1 MNHLPEFVAAAAA
14 WAQLTPPADGELS
27 DADLIVFQRHF
38 ADVRRTADLRLAQM
52 AGITARRSRPELG
65 SDGLAQ
71 RTGARTPEQ
80 YVQQVTGVSRREAGT
95 LVRVGELMDAA
106 SASPDSLPGGLRVV
120 PWLHAVTNAVE
131 ARVLTTGA
139 ADVIRAALT
148 GIDLADDALLD
159 AANTLIHDAKFLSE
173 EKLTARARQ
182 VRDRLDED
190 GVAEREEALR
200 EKRCLHLYPQP
211 DGTTRISGVL
221 DPESAAGLTAAIDA
235 ATSPR
240 RGGPRFVDPTAR
252 DRAQRLLDDPR
263 TTPQI
268 ALDALVDLVKLGVA
282 SDSAHIVGTYKPT
295 VRLHVTARDLDRRA
309 GAAQFEGQTASVSI
323 ETAERHMCA
332 DGFVPILFNDDGVRV
347 LNLGRSQRL
356 YSARQRTALE
366 ARDGGCRFPDCDRP
380 PGWTEAHHI
389 NEWDRDHG
397 RTDVADGILLC
408 RHHHLLIHNN
418 GWQVKRTGAD
428 YFVVPPRSLDPEQV
442 PIPAPPKGV
451 ASVRAA

>member
-1 MNHLPEFVAAAAA
+1 MNHLSEFVTAAGA
-14 WAQLTPPADGELS
+14 WAQLTPPFDGELS
-27 DADLIVFQRHF
+27 DADLIAFQRHF
-38 ADVRRTADLRLAQM
+38 AEVRRTADLRLAQL
-52 AGITARRSRPELG
+52 AGITAHRSRPELG

-106 SASPDSLPGGLRVV
+106 SAPPDSLPGGLRVAL
-120 PWLHAVTNAVE
+120 WLRAVTNAVE

-148 GIDLADDALLD
+148 GLELADDVLLD
-159 AANTLIHDAKFLSE
+159 EANALIHDAKSLSE

-182 VRDRLDED
+182 VRDRLDEA
-190 GVAEREEALR
+190 GVAGREEALR

-221 DPESAAGLTAAIDA
+221 DPENAARLTAAIDA

-240 RGGPRFVDPTAR
+240 RGGPRFVDPTSR
-252 DRAQRLLDDPR
+252 ERAQHLLDDPR

-282 SDSAHIVGTYKPT
+282 GDSAHIVGTHKPT

-309 GAAQFEGQTASVSI
+309 GAAHFEGQTASVSI
-323 ETAERHMCA
+323 ATAGRHLCA
-332 DGFVPILFNDDGVRV
+332 GGLVPILFDHDGDQV

-356 YSARQRTALE
+356 YSPRQRTALE
-366 ARDGGCRFPDCDRP
+366 GRDGGCRFPDCDRP
-380 PGWTEAHHI
+380 PSWTEAHHI

-418 GWQVKRTGAD
+418 GWRVTRTGAE
-428 YFVVPPRSLDPEQV
+428 YFVIPPRSLDPEQV
-442 PIPAPPKGV
+442 PLPAPPKGV
-451 ASVRAA
+451 AGDRAA